1 VNATRFSS
9 RSAALLIV
17 SAAVVACSAETP
29 EVETS
34 SDGQVADYIEKYPYQ
49 ETHRLLLD
57 YTQGAP
63 SALNAWVLGGTPAL
77 VQAGEDR
84 VVRMNNDT
92 YYKMAFIDLSQGP
105 VVLSS
110 DSPSRERFNSFQ
122 LMDDRNTNYRNV
134 IFPAGSYTLYNGER
148 PERIEGEAIEVPS
161 ELSVVI
167 VRVEVKDKNDPVD
180 VEAAQ
185 EVFTGIRIE
194 GARPEAMREL
204 DLLSGFS
211 ESITAEANRLIDS
224 TATNTEIRRL
234 VASPDQV
241 PGEVSYLRLAA
252 GTKCCW
258 GGPLPSHSSY
268 ETIFFDAAGDEM
280 AGSKGAY
287 TLTTEEPPVDAF
299 WSLTVYD
306 TERGGYLHPNE
317 DDRYHIS
324 GNTGVPNEDG
334 TFTFTFKE
342 NCGDRDLN
350 CLDVP
355 AGRFDLAAR
364 YYLPSAEIISGEW
377 TIPRAGLINE

>member
-1 VNATRFSS
+1 MSYKT
-9 RSAALLIV
+9 AALLALLSTVIGG
-17 SAAVVACSAETP
+17 CSP
-29 EVETS
+29 DDGNSGPS
-34 SDGQVADYIEKYPYQ
+34 SGEQAADYIEKYPYQ

-57 YTQGAP
+57 YTQGDP
-63 SALNAWVLGGTPAL
+63 SALNTWVLGGTPAL
-77 VQAGEDR
+77 VKAGEDR

-92 YYKMAFIDLSQGP
+92 YYKMAFIDLSQGS
-105 VVLSS
+105 VILSS

-134 IFPAGSYTLYNGER
+134 IFPAGTYTLYNGER
-148 PERIEGEAIEVPS
+148 PQRVDGEAIEVPS
-161 ELSVVI
+161 EWSVVL

-185 EVFTGIRIE
+185 EVFNGIRIE
-194 GARPEAMREL
+194 GAGPEAIRGL

-211 ESITAEANRLIDS
+211 ESVAAEANRLMDS
-224 TATNTEIRRL
+224 TATNMEIRLL

-268 ETIFFDAAGDEM
+268 ETIFFDAAGEEM

-334 TFTFTFKE
+334 TFTFTFRE
-342 NCGDRDLN
+342 SCGDRDLN
-350 CLDVP
+350 CLEVP

-377 TIPRAGLINE
+377 TIPRPTLEQ